1 MFIKLH
7 DAGCV
12 LFKTWQASFFCDPN
26 RPVCA
31 ILEFGQGVDKIK
43 VSYTVIRVLSFHVN
57 NFVDCSTADHM
68 DLNRWIF
75 VT

>member
-1 MFIKLH
+1 MIIQVFDGMKRLSAVFIKLH

-43 VSYTVIRVLSFHVN
+43 VSYFVIRV
-57 NFVDCSTADHM
+57 
-68 DLNRWIF
+68 
-75 VT
+75 